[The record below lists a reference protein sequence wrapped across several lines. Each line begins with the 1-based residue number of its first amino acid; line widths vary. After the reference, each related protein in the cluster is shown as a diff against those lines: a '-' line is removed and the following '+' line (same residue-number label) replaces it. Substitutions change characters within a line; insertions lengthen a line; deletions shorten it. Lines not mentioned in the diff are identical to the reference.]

1 MSIQTFTSKE
11 SIELD
16 QDALKSDL
24 SKVTLARDKWLAD
37 YGALSN
43 KMDVMQESYNA
54 LEKTVTNTNAK
65 SKTIIRLKE
74 RRWRLSRND

>member
-11 SIELD
+11 SIGTRPRCIKIRFE
-16 QDALKSDL
+16 QSNV
-24 SKVTLARDKWLAD
+24 SARQMAAD

-54 LEKTVTNTNAK
+54 LEKTVTK
-65 SKTIIRLKE
+65 RCKL
-74 RRWRLSRND
+74 

>member
-54 LEKTVTNTNAK
+54 LEKNSNEALQINM
-65 SKTIIRLKE
+65 SKNVICC
-74 RRWRLSRND
+74 RN

>member
-54 LEKTVTNTNAK
+54 LEKKVTKRCKLT
-65 SKTIIRLKE
+65 
-74 RRWRLSRND
+74 